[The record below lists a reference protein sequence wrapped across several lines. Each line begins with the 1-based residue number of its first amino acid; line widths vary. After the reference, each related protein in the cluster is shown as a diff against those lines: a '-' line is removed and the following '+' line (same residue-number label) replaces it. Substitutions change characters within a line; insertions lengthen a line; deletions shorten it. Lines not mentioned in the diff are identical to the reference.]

1 MSEPTATKVPRLYI
15 ASDLHLAEGLDPRTR
30 RYARL
35 EGFFYDEEFASFLA
49 KCTADA
55 GSEPAVLILN
65 GDVFDFLSCLHLP
78 SPPERKELGFGVS
91 GYERKYGLASSEQ
104 KAVWK
109 LEQILRGHPGFFT
122 ALVRWMAAGH
132 RLVLIR
138 GNHDLE
144 LFWPAVRW
152 RLVEHLVTLID
163 AAGGGLTP
171 DELRARFEHRDWFY
185 YEEGRIFVEHGHQY
199 EESNCVPNL
208 LYPVFPRNPA
218 GGHDPVLD
226 YPAGSWFLQI
236 VFNRLRVID
245 PIRTKIITGDEYGR
259 LVTRSR
265 LLEYGVALGRHLPF
279 MLRMA
284 REFQRYEQEGTQVRE
299 RHRQAVHEL
308 AAQTGLGDRLWKVDG
323 LKARGAT
330 DTNHMVAG
338 KLLGPVI
345 WKGVLAVAAVVL
357 GMSAFFGVMNWLPSS
372 GLPRALSVLL
382 SSVVG
387 VGTFLGAAF
396 LTVYLSRQQRDEGVA
411 HAHQFRD
418 AAVRVARVLG
428 VRVVVMGHTHLPD
441 YYHAPVSNF
450 TYVNSGTWTFVR
462 RDENIIKP
470 NAHSF
475 TFVRV
480 VGDEAE
486 LLRWSDLAE
495 RFEPVVLLTPDRPRM
510 VERIMGKVR
519 STVRPPVVRGG
530 AR

>member
-185 YEEGRIFVEHGHQY
+185 YE
-199 EESNCVPNL
+199 
-208 LYPVFPRNPA
+208 
-218 GGHDPVLD
+218 
-226 YPAGSWFLQI
+226 
-236 VFNRLRVID
+236 
-245 PIRTKIITGDEYGR
+245 
-259 LVTRSR
+259 
-265 LLEYGVALGRHLPF
+265 
-279 MLRMA
+279 
-284 REFQRYEQEGTQVRE
+284 
-299 RHRQAVHEL
+299 
-308 AAQTGLGDRLWKVDG
+308 
-323 LKARGAT
+323 
-330 DTNHMVAG
+330 
-338 KLLGPVI
+338 
-345 WKGVLAVAAVVL
+345 
-357 GMSAFFGVMNWLPSS
+357 
-372 GLPRALSVLL
+372 
-382 SSVVG
+382 
-387 VGTFLGAAF
+387 
-396 LTVYLSRQQRDEGVA
+396 
-411 HAHQFRD
+411 
-418 AAVRVARVLG
+418 
-428 VRVVVMGHTHLPD
+428 
-441 YYHAPVSNF
+441 
-450 TYVNSGTWTFVR
+450 
-462 RDENIIKP
+462 
-470 NAHSF
+470 
-475 TFVRV
+475 
-480 VGDEAE
+480 
-486 LLRWSDLAE
+486 
-495 RFEPVVLLTPDRPRM
+495 
-510 VERIMGKVR
+510 
-519 STVRPPVVRGG
+519 
-530 AR
+530 